1 METQHIKPLVRRN
14 GLTLIW
20 AGGLIT
26 NLMLLLL
33 WLLVEGPVLPAYI
46 LLLSG
51 MMMTLI
57 GWLKLNEPP
66 ISLSLC
72 QQSLHYHHKYGG
84 WALKWHNIQRIDQ
97 PRIHVGWDL
106 QPLPYIGFKIKQYDE
121 FLTLIT
127 PRLAVHLLTEQRP
140 VLLHALH
147 NEQPHEQPVH
157 TNDPLQGI
165 DWLEESHF
173 CSPQGLHYDGALAM
187 LAHRMIRMRHL
198 LGYDLLIPIGS
209 LDREPDDFL
218 KLLRQYR
225 QEAIVSPL
233 PSSEPHA
240 Q

>member
-14 GLTLIW
+14 GLTLLL
-20 AGGLIT
+20 AGALIIC
-26 NLMLLLL
+26 LMLLLL
-33 WLLVEGPVLPAYI
+33 WLLVEGPRLPAYI

-51 MMMTLI
+51 LMMALI

-72 QQSLHYHHKYGG
+72 QHALHYHHRYGG

-97 PRIHVGWDL
+97 PRIHVGWAL

-121 FLTLIT
+121 FLALVT

-140 VLLHALH
+140 LLLHALH
-147 NEQPHEQPVH
+147 NEQPQEPPVRSH
-157 TNDPLQGI
+157 DPLQGI

-173 CSPQGLHYDGALAM
+173 CSPQGQHYDGALAM
-187 LAHRMIRMRHL
+187 LAQRMTRMRHL
-198 LGYDLLIPIGS
+198 LGYDLLIPVSS

-225 QEAIVSPL
+225 QASMVSSCSPAD
-233 PSSEPHA
+233 PHNG
-240 Q
+240 